1 MEKMTNLTTGLWKF
15 HESVPLEVLQ
25 EVAEEWAKD
34 ERYKYL
40 YIRWASKDQR
50 AIGFTYEK
58 EDGAKGTHEKFFEEN
73 RLDRLDDYRLFLVI
87 PPTEHL
93 CQEKNMAT
101 SCYFLQYLAW
111 RGLFLPRR
119 AR

>member
-1 MEKMTNLTTGLWKF
+1 MTNLTTGLWKF

-58 EDGAKGTHEKFFEEN
+58 EDGAKGTHEKFFEEITDKLKKKFGN
-73 RLDRLDDYRLFLVI
+73 SLVGWDVSSTTYTI
-87 PPTEHL
+87 
-93 CQEKNMAT
+93 KG
-101 SCYFLQYLAW
+101 F
-111 RGLFLPRR
+111 
-119 AR
+119 